1 MFQVFGILSYPA
13 DIFKEFMGDHTRR
26 LRKSLICAGFGEGPD
41 FSRVVRSL
49 KMFRASAPGGVLLAP
64 SESFS
69 AAS

>member
-49 KMFRASAPGGVLLAP
+49 KMFALQRLGCASCAFGVFFRSL
-64 SESFS
+64 
-69 AAS
+69 